1 MAIRFV
7 PDLRSKARRHNALVA
22 WSIVAL
28 LLGAYL
34 DRATWPAPSAQA
46 APTLREETIHLPS
59 PVKKPHPKHKA
70 GIHCHCHCRH

>member
-22 WSIVAL
+22 WSIVAVL
-28 LLGAYL
+28 IGAYL
-34 DRATWPAPSAQA
+34 DRSMGSTPTPSK

-59 PVKKPHPKHKA
+59 PVSKPHPKHKA
-70 GIHCHCHCRH
+70 GIHHCHCRH